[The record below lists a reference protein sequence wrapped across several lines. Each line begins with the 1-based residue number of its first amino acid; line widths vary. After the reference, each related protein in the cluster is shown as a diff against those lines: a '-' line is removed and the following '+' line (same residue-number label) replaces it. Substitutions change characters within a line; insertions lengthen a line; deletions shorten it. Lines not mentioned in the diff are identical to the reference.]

1 MIPSPRPTNPTPAC
15 SSEPAREPGK
25 RRRAGWIGAA
35 GAVLLAALAP
45 APAQAADDSP
55 GLEAIEE
62 FRKGKGD
69 RPAVANR
76 FFLKQQR
83 FEIAPMF
90 GYVPNNPFAR
100 RYVGGLGLGY
110 HFTETLSAQA
120 NVGFSPDAAEG
131 DLKGLTSVL
140 LDRAFAADQDNAEN
154 FQQPLDKVLLQASFG
169 VAWAPLYGKI
179 NLFGETVLNFDFYG
193 SAGIGMV
200 SKQNYAAK
208 YDLAATPDMQL
219 AGDIVALEPL
229 DSEVKVAPSIGVGA
243 NFFLNQ
249 FMAFKIDARSSFYVD
264 NQPQYDPAVPVA
276 TQRLYNNFV
285 ASAGLSFFIPKMKP
299 RLYVY

>member
-1 MIPSPRPTNPTPAC
+1 MIPSPRPTQPPVK
-15 SSEPAREPGK
+15 PPRG
-25 RRRAGWIGAA
+25 RLAGLVGAA
-35 GAVLLAALAP
+35 CAALLATL
-45 APAQAADDSP
+45 APAQAVAADSP
-55 GLEAIEE
+55 GLEAIDE
-62 FRKGKGD
+62 FRDGKGD

-83 FEIAPMF
+83 FEISPMF

-100 RYVGGLGLGY
+100 RFVGGAVLGY
-110 HFTETLSAQA
+110 HFTETISAQA
-120 NVGFSPDAAEG
+120 MVGFSPDAAEG

-140 LDRAFAADQDNAEN
+140 LDRAYAADQDNAEN
-154 FQQPLDKVLLQASFG
+154 FQQPLDKVQLQASFG
-169 VAWAPLYGKI
+169 AAWAPLYGKI
-179 NLFGETVLNFDFYG
+179 NLVGETVLNFDFYL

-208 YDLAATPDMQL
+208 YDLAATPDQQL
-219 AGDIVALEPL
+219 AGDIVFLEPL
-229 DSEVKVAPSIGVGA
+229 DSEVKVAPSLGVGA

-249 FMAFKIDARSSFYVD
+249 FVAFKIDARSSFYVD

-276 TQRLYNNFV
+276 QQRLYNNFV
-285 ASAGLSFFIPKMKP
+285 ASAGLAFFIPKMKP